1 MQNEVIEIDNLDKEI
16 LTILIND
23 ARVPFTEIAKKLNVS
38 GGTVHFRI
46 KKLEDAGVIKGS
58 NLNVNPARIG
68 YDIVS
73 YVGLNLRNGLL
84 DKDCINILREIPE
97 IVELHVTTG
106 NYTLLAKIICKD
118 TKHLYRVLSEKVQ
131 MIEDVQKSETFISM
145 EEIVNRPLSVMA

>member
-1 MQNEVIEIDNLDKEI
+1 MENQVIEIDNLDKEI

-23 ARVPFTEIAKKLNVS
+23 ARVPFTEIAKNLNVS

-58 NLNVNPARIG
+58 NLNINPARIG

-73 YVGLNLRNGLL
+73 YVGLNLKNGQL
-84 DKDCINILREIPE
+84 DKACISTLREIPE

-118 TKHLYRVLSEKVQ
+118 TKHLYKVLSEKVQ
-131 MIEDVQKSETFISM
+131 SIEDVQKSETFISM